1 MNNFKSSLSLI
12 ISIIALTVC
21 VFSYLM
27 QNNTSAPK
35 IVFVQTQKI
44 MKDFQ
49 GAIDA
54 QMEYDERI
62 KKIRSELDE
71 LILSYQN
78 EAKKFEQ
85 EKEKISIKEK
95 ETSLEV
101 LKTKEIEIKKMQQ
114 MNQKQFEKIFE
125 ETVTIVYT
133 QVTEFI
139 NKYGKEHN
147 YQLVLGANLVSG
159 DILYGSENLDITKD
173 VVKIL
178 NHQYR
183 KNK

>member
-1 MNNFKSSLSLI
+1 
-12 ISIIALTVC
+12 
-21 VFSYLM
+21 
-27 QNNTSAPK
+27 
-35 IVFVQTQKI
+35 
-44 MKDFQ
+44 
-49 GAIDA
+49 
-54 QMEYDERI
+54 
-62 KKIRSELDE
+62 
-71 LILSYQN
+71 
-78 EAKKFEQ
+78 
-85 EKEKISIKEK
+85 
-95 ETSLEV
+95 
-101 LKTKEIEIKKMQQ
+101 

-147 YQLVLGANLVSG
+147 YQLFLGANLVSG